1 VIVTL
6 DTTRADRL
14 PAYGFAGVATPALDA
29 LARDGVVF
37 ERASTVAPLTLP
49 AHTSLFTGLYPSRH
63 GVRDNASDALPAG
76 GARTLAEMLQARGF
90 RTSASVGSVVVAADR
105 GLARG
110 FDTYRDV
117 APDPRSG
124 GVRRQRPANEVVDA
138 ALSSLD
144 GRRAGTP
151 FFLWVHLYDA
161 HQPYAPPEPF
171 ASAYAADPYLG
182 EIAFADAQ
190 LARLLG
196 SLASRGLMDRTAVIV
211 AGDHGESLGEH
222 GEQTHGLSL
231 YESVLHVPGV
241 PAGRAAGRVS
251 LVDVMPTVLDLMG
264 IEAAG
269 TDGMS
274 LMPVMTGRPGPR
286 DRDIFAESLFPLR
299 FGRGPLR
306 AVMNDRFKFIDA
318 ADPRLYDLA
327 SDPGEKRSLYID
339 RPALAAAMARALDA
353 RGEGQATS
361 LTAIDAPLRDRLAS
375 LGYAGTSAGP
385 RK

>member
-1 VIVTL
+1 
-6 DTTRADRL
+6 
-14 PAYGFAGVATPALDA
+14 
-29 LARDGVVF
+29 
-37 ERASTVAPLTLP
+37 
-49 AHTSLFTGLYPSRH
+49 
-63 GVRDNASDALPAG
+63 
-76 GARTLAEMLQARGF
+76 
-90 RTSASVGSVVVAADR
+90 VAADR

-117 APDPRSG
+117 PPDPRSG

-138 ALSSLD
+138 ALASLD
-144 GRRAGTP
+144 GDRAGAP

-171 ASAYAADPYLG
+171 ASAYPADPYLG

-190 LARLLG
+190 VARLLG
-196 SLASRGLMDRTAVIV
+196 SLTSRGLMDRTAVIV
-211 AGDHGESLGEH
+211 AGDHGEALGEH

-231 YESVLHVPGV
+231 YESVLHVPLIVRVPGV
-241 PAGRAAGRVS
+241 PARRAAGRVS

-264 IEAAG
+264 IKGVE
-269 TDGMS
+269 TDGIS
-274 LMPVMTGRPGPR
+274 LLPMMPGRPEPA

-306 AVMNDRFKFIDA
+306 AVMNGRFKFIDA
-318 ADPRLYDLA
+318 ADPQLYDLA
-327 SDPGEKRSLYID
+327 SDPGEERSLYID

-353 RGEGQATS
+353 RGKGQAAS
-361 LTAIDAPLRDRLAS
+361 LTAIDEPLRDRLAS
-375 LGYAGTSAGP
+375 LGYAGTSIGP